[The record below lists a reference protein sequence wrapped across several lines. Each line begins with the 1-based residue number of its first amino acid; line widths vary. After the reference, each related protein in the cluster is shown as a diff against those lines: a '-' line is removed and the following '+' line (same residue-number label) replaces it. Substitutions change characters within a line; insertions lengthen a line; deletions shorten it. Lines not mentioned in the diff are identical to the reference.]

1 MGCAKNLVDSE
12 VMLGYLH
19 EAGYELTTD
28 PAEAD
33 VIVVNTCGFI
43 DQAKEESINTILE
56 MAEFKEEG
64 KCRRLVV
71 AGCLS
76 ERYRGQIMERIPEI
90 DAVVGLDQLAGIVE
104 ACGSDRR
111 EQPAGEAALSTYLY
125 SHDNRRILT
134 TPRYSAYIKIAE
146 GCNHKC
152 SFCVIPSI
160 RGLYRS
166 RTPESVVKE
175 ARILA
180 GQGVRELNLVAQ
192 DSTLY
197 GQDLGIRE
205 GLSSLLGDLS
215 GVDGIEWVRF
225 LYTYPNSITPALL
238 ETVAEY
244 PEICSY
250 IDVPL
255 QHVASSVL
263 RAMNRGGS
271 PESSRALIKKI
282 RGTVPDAVLRTTF
295 IVGYPGET
303 EDDFQQL
310 IDFVGEV
317 EFDHMGVFTYSDEE
331 GSPAFFHENKIPDS
345 LKQDRL
351 DQLMSLQS
359 GISLKNNR
367 KRIGEKI
374 TVLVDGVSDETDMLW
389 EGRHAGQAP
398 DIDGVVY
405 LNDGI
410 DESVRP
416 GDFRTV
422 RISDAFEYDLAGG
435 VE

>member
-1 MGCAKNLVDSE
+1 
-12 VMLGYLH
+12 
-19 EAGYELTTD
+19 
-28 PAEAD
+28 
-33 VIVVNTCGFI
+33 
-43 DQAKEESINTILE
+43 
-56 MAEFKEEG
+56 
-64 KCRRLVV
+64 
-71 AGCLS
+71 
-76 ERYRGQIMERIPEI
+76 MERIPEI